1 MEATAVRVN
10 PDNATTKGDIRSYST
25 KTLFDILRHGRV
37 HTEQQC
43 NELTWAKDE
52 LRRRGHALV

>member
-1 MEATAVRVN
+1 MTAAAEKTN
-10 PDNATTKGDIRSYST
+10 PDNATTRGDIRAYST
-25 KTLFDILRHGRV
+25 KTLFDILRTGRA

-52 LRRRGHALV
+52 LRRRGHSVI